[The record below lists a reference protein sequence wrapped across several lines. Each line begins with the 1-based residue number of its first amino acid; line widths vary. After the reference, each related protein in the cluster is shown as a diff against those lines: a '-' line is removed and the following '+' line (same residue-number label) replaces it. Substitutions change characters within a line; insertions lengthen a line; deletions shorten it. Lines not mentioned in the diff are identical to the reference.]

1 MDKKYALITG
11 VAGLIGSRLADW
23 IIENK
28 PDYCVVGVDN
38 LFGGYEENINKNV
51 IFYNKELSSDDLSGL
66 FEKYNFEYVFED
78 INNIMKKSNVNFY
91 TQQGILGGKDLGLTS
106 YTNFNTP
113 YDTATE
119 LAKVGFNTISL
130 ASYHANDRGVQGITN
145 AINFLNENKISYSG
159 ISLNEE
165 DRLKNS
171 IIEKNGIKVALLGY
185 TMGSTI
191 ATNNTYSVSI
201 YSEEQV
207 KKDYDAIKDQADIIM
222 VAIDYSNNRSL
233 EVTEQEK
240 TIANYLANLG
250 VDIVIGNTGYSV
262 QPIEKINNTLVF
274 YSLGNMLS
282 GHSLTDNKI
291 SAIVDFKYTIKEK
304 GGNIEKLKQSD
315 KYLLN
320 ILNRIIDGKKNV
332 SLTKL
337 YNFCDN
343 KKDAIDFLIN
353 YNVYIKMLRNES
365 TNEPYFETKLVY
377 NTVSSYKTISYILW
391 LVSLVF
397 TFYEHYS
404 ILGYLLILISYFV
417 NELFL
422 NCYKR
427 TKKANDL
434 YFDYIAYK
442 NYLEEIDTLGYDKND
457 INTYITNGLILK
469 TTNTNLK
476 LDQGE
481 FPYKLN
487 KAIVRCVKK
496 ANDRR

>member
-1 MDKKYALITG
+1 MRRQKRSKRPFILLLSLIIMIFGSLYLFKGFFKKDNGTNDNNDNDNNIVENVKERSITFTL
-11 VAGLIGSRLADW
+11 AG
-23 IIENK
+23 
-28 PDYCVVGVDN
+28 
-38 LFGGYEENINKNV
+38 NV
-51 IFYNKELSSDDLSGL
+51 LLNAEMWYDTASDGQ
-66 FEKYNFEYVFED
+66 YNFEYVFED

-91 TQQGILGGKDLGLTS
+91 TQQSILGGKDLGLTS

-119 LAKVGFNTISL
+119 LTKVGFNTISL

-304 GGNIEKLKQSD
+304 GGNIEKNYDDINVLLTYAYSLNGVNYKVVPFTKIQTELND
-315 KYLLN
+315 YKIYYEKYNKLLTEN
-320 ILNRIIDGKKNV
+320 NKNV
-332 SLTKL
+332 KL
-337 YNFCDN
+337 YP
-343 KKDAIDFLIN
+343 I
-353 YNVYIKMLRNES
+353 
-365 TNEPYFETKLVY
+365 
-377 NTVSSYKTISYILW
+377 
-391 LVSLVF
+391 
-397 TFYEHYS
+397 
-404 ILGYLLILISYFV
+404 
-417 NELFL
+417 
-422 NCYKR
+422 
-427 TKKANDL
+427 
-434 YFDYIAYK
+434 
-442 NYLEEIDTLGYDKND
+442 
-457 INTYITNGLILK
+457 
-469 TTNTNLK
+469 
-476 LDQGE
+476 GE
-481 FPYKLN
+481 
-487 KAIVRCVKK
+487 
-496 ANDRR
+496 

>member
-1 MDKKYALITG
+1 MRRQKRSKRPFILLLSLIIMIFGSLYLFKGFFKKDNGTNDNNDNDNNNNIVENVKERSITFTL
-11 VAGLIGSRLADW
+11 AG
-23 IIENK
+23 
-28 PDYCVVGVDN
+28 
-38 LFGGYEENINKNV
+38 NV
-51 IFYNKELSSDDLSGL
+51 LLNAEMWYDTASDGQ
-66 FEKYNFEYVFED
+66 YNFEYVFED

-91 TQQGILGGKDLGLTS
+91 TQQSILGGKDLGLTS

-119 LAKVGFNTISL
+119 LTKVGFNTISL

-304 GGNIEKLKQSD
+304 GGNIEKNYDDINVLLTYAYSLNGVNYKVVPFTKIQTELND
-315 KYLLN
+315 YKIYYEKYNKLLTEN
-320 ILNRIIDGKKNV
+320 NKNV
-332 SLTKL
+332 KL
-337 YNFCDN
+337 YP
-343 KKDAIDFLIN
+343 I
-353 YNVYIKMLRNES
+353 
-365 TNEPYFETKLVY
+365 
-377 NTVSSYKTISYILW
+377 
-391 LVSLVF
+391 
-397 TFYEHYS
+397 
-404 ILGYLLILISYFV
+404 
-417 NELFL
+417 
-422 NCYKR
+422 
-427 TKKANDL
+427 
-434 YFDYIAYK
+434 
-442 NYLEEIDTLGYDKND
+442 
-457 INTYITNGLILK
+457 
-469 TTNTNLK
+469 
-476 LDQGE
+476 GE
-481 FPYKLN
+481 
-487 KAIVRCVKK
+487 
-496 ANDRR
+496 

>member
-1 MDKKYALITG
+1 MRRQKRSKRPFILLLSLIIMILGSLYLFKGFIKKDNGTNDNNDNDNNNNIVENVKERSITFTL
-11 VAGLIGSRLADW
+11 AG
-23 IIENK
+23 
-28 PDYCVVGVDN
+28 
-38 LFGGYEENINKNV
+38 NV
-51 IFYNKELSSDDLSGL
+51 LLNAEMWYDTASDGQ
-66 FEKYNFEYVFED
+66 YNFEYVCED

-119 LAKVGFNTISL
+119 LTKVGFNTISL

-207 KKDYDAIKDQADIIM
+207 KKDYDVIKDQADIIM

-304 GGNIEKLKQSD
+304 GGNIEKNYDDINVLLTYAYSLNGVNYKVVPFTKIQTELND
-315 KYLLN
+315 YKIYYEKYNKLLTEN
-320 ILNRIIDGKKNV
+320 NKNV
-332 SLTKL
+332 KL
-337 YNFCDN
+337 YP
-343 KKDAIDFLIN
+343 I
-353 YNVYIKMLRNES
+353 
-365 TNEPYFETKLVY
+365 
-377 NTVSSYKTISYILW
+377 
-391 LVSLVF
+391 
-397 TFYEHYS
+397 
-404 ILGYLLILISYFV
+404 
-417 NELFL
+417 
-422 NCYKR
+422 
-427 TKKANDL
+427 
-434 YFDYIAYK
+434 
-442 NYLEEIDTLGYDKND
+442 
-457 INTYITNGLILK
+457 
-469 TTNTNLK
+469 
-476 LDQGE
+476 GE
-481 FPYKLN
+481 
-487 KAIVRCVKK
+487 
-496 ANDRR
+496 

>member
-1 MDKKYALITG
+1 MEKVFNIYNIAVVFWYIVSFFIIVYIYEKCIKRYTSKNERKKY
-11 VAGLIGSRLADW
+11 
-23 IIENK
+23 E
-28 PDYCVVGVDN
+28 
-38 LFGGYEENINKNV
+38 KNPPK
-51 IFYNKELSSDDLSGL
+51 ISNSELSYLM
-66 FEKYNFEYVFED
+66 Y
-78 INNIMKKSNVNFY
+78 KKIVPEV
-91 TQQGILGGKDLGLTS
+91 LTS
-106 YTNFNTP
+106 SIL
-113 YDTATE
+113 D
-119 LAKVGFNTISL
+119 LI
-130 ASYHANDRGVQGITN
+130 D
-145 AINFLNENKISYSG
+145 NEY
-159 ISLNEE
+159 
-165 DRLKNS
+165 
-171 IIEKNGIKVALLGY
+171 
-185 TMGSTI
+185 
-191 ATNNTYSVSI
+191 
-201 YSEEQV
+201 
-207 KKDYDAIKDQADIIM
+207 
-222 VAIDYSNNRSL
+222 
-233 EVTEQEK
+233 
-240 TIANYLANLG
+240 LG
-250 VDIVIGNTGYSV
+250 VESR
-262 QPIEKINNTLVF
+262 
-274 YSLGNMLS
+274 
-282 GHSLTDNKI
+282 DNE
-291 SAIVDFKYTIKEK
+291 YYLYEK

-391 LVSLVF
+391 LASLVF

-404 ILGYLLILISYFV
+404 ILGYLLILISYFI

>member
-1 MDKKYALITG
+1 MRRQKRSKRPFILLLSLIIMIFGSLYLFKGFFKKDNGTNDNNDNDNNNNIVENVKERSITFTL
-11 VAGLIGSRLADW
+11 AG
-23 IIENK
+23 
-28 PDYCVVGVDN
+28 
-38 LFGGYEENINKNV
+38 NV
-51 IFYNKELSSDDLSGL
+51 LLNAEMWYDTASDGQ
-66 FEKYNFEYVFED
+66 YNFEYVFED

-119 LAKVGFNTISL
+119 LTKVGFNTISL

-207 KKDYDAIKDQADIIM
+207 KKDYDSIKDQADIIM

-304 GGNIEKLKQSD
+304 GGNIEKNYDDINVLLTYAYSLNGVNYKVVPFTKIQTELND
-315 KYLLN
+315 YKIYYEKYNKLLTEN
-320 ILNRIIDGKKNV
+320 NKNV
-332 SLTKL
+332 KL
-337 YNFCDN
+337 YQ
-343 KKDAIDFLIN
+343 I
-353 YNVYIKMLRNES
+353 
-365 TNEPYFETKLVY
+365 
-377 NTVSSYKTISYILW
+377 
-391 LVSLVF
+391 
-397 TFYEHYS
+397 
-404 ILGYLLILISYFV
+404 
-417 NELFL
+417 
-422 NCYKR
+422 
-427 TKKANDL
+427 
-434 YFDYIAYK
+434 
-442 NYLEEIDTLGYDKND
+442 
-457 INTYITNGLILK
+457 
-469 TTNTNLK
+469 
-476 LDQGE
+476 GE
-481 FPYKLN
+481 
-487 KAIVRCVKK
+487 
-496 ANDRR
+496 

>member
-1 MDKKYALITG
+1 MRRQKRSKRPFILLLSLIIMIFGSLYLFKGFFKKDNGTNDNNDNDNNNNIVENVKERSITFTL
-11 VAGLIGSRLADW
+11 AG
-23 IIENK
+23 
-28 PDYCVVGVDN
+28 
-38 LFGGYEENINKNV
+38 NV
-51 IFYNKELSSDDLSGL
+51 LLNAEMWYDTASDGQ
-66 FEKYNFEYVFED
+66 YNFEYVFED

-207 KKDYDAIKDQADIIM
+207 KKDYDSIKDQADIIM

-304 GGNIEKLKQSD
+304 GGNIEKNYDDINVLLTYAYSLNGVNYKVVPFTKIQTELND
-315 KYLLN
+315 YKIYYEKYNKLLTEN
-320 ILNRIIDGKKNV
+320 NKNV
-332 SLTKL
+332 KL
-337 YNFCDN
+337 YP
-343 KKDAIDFLIN
+343 I
-353 YNVYIKMLRNES
+353 
-365 TNEPYFETKLVY
+365 
-377 NTVSSYKTISYILW
+377 
-391 LVSLVF
+391 
-397 TFYEHYS
+397 
-404 ILGYLLILISYFV
+404 
-417 NELFL
+417 
-422 NCYKR
+422 
-427 TKKANDL
+427 
-434 YFDYIAYK
+434 
-442 NYLEEIDTLGYDKND
+442 
-457 INTYITNGLILK
+457 
-469 TTNTNLK
+469 
-476 LDQGE
+476 GE
-481 FPYKLN
+481 
-487 KAIVRCVKK
+487 
-496 ANDRR
+496 

>member
-1 MDKKYALITG
+1 MRRQKRSKRPFILLLSLIIMIFGSLYLFKGFFKKDNGTNDNNDNDNNIVENVKERSITFTL
-11 VAGLIGSRLADW
+11 AG
-23 IIENK
+23 
-28 PDYCVVGVDN
+28 
-38 LFGGYEENINKNV
+38 NV
-51 IFYNKELSSDDLSGL
+51 LLNAEMWYDTASDGQ
-66 FEKYNFEYVFED
+66 YNFEYVFED

-159 ISLNEE
+159 ISINEE

-282 GHSLTDNKI
+282 GHSLIDNKI

-304 GGNIEKLKQSD
+304 DGNIEKYYDDINVLLTYAYSLNGVNYKVVPFTKIQTELND
-315 KYLLN
+315 YKIYYEKYNKLLTEN
-320 ILNRIIDGKKNV
+320 NKNV
-332 SLTKL
+332 KL
-337 YNFCDN
+337 YP
-343 KKDAIDFLIN
+343 I
-353 YNVYIKMLRNES
+353 
-365 TNEPYFETKLVY
+365 
-377 NTVSSYKTISYILW
+377 
-391 LVSLVF
+391 
-397 TFYEHYS
+397 
-404 ILGYLLILISYFV
+404 
-417 NELFL
+417 
-422 NCYKR
+422 
-427 TKKANDL
+427 
-434 YFDYIAYK
+434 
-442 NYLEEIDTLGYDKND
+442 
-457 INTYITNGLILK
+457 
-469 TTNTNLK
+469 
-476 LDQGE
+476 GE
-481 FPYKLN
+481 
-487 KAIVRCVKK
+487 
-496 ANDRR
+496 

>member
-1 MDKKYALITG
+1 MRRQKRSKRPFILLLSLIIMIFGSLYLFKGFFKKDNGTNDNNDNDNNNNIVENVKERSITFTL
-11 VAGLIGSRLADW
+11 AG
-23 IIENK
+23 
-28 PDYCVVGVDN
+28 
-38 LFGGYEENINKNV
+38 NV
-51 IFYNKELSSDDLSGL
+51 LLNAEMWYDTASDGQ
-66 FEKYNFEYVFED
+66 YNFEYVFED

-91 TQQGILGGKDLGLTS
+91 TQQGILGGKGLGLTS

-119 LAKVGFNTISL
+119 LTKVGFNTISL

-207 KKDYDAIKDQADIIM
+207 KKDYDSIKDQADIIM

-304 GGNIEKLKQSD
+304 GGNIEKNYDDINVLLTYAYSLNGVNYKVVPFTKIQTELND
-315 KYLLN
+315 YKIYYEKYNKLLTEN
-320 ILNRIIDGKKNV
+320 NKNV
-332 SLTKL
+332 KL
-337 YNFCDN
+337 YP
-343 KKDAIDFLIN
+343 I
-353 YNVYIKMLRNES
+353 
-365 TNEPYFETKLVY
+365 
-377 NTVSSYKTISYILW
+377 
-391 LVSLVF
+391 
-397 TFYEHYS
+397 
-404 ILGYLLILISYFV
+404 
-417 NELFL
+417 
-422 NCYKR
+422 
-427 TKKANDL
+427 
-434 YFDYIAYK
+434 
-442 NYLEEIDTLGYDKND
+442 
-457 INTYITNGLILK
+457 
-469 TTNTNLK
+469 
-476 LDQGE
+476 GE
-481 FPYKLN
+481 
-487 KAIVRCVKK
+487 
-496 ANDRR
+496 

>member
-1 MDKKYALITG
+1 MRRQKRSKRPFILLLSLIIMIFGSLYLFKGFFKKDNGTNDNNDNDNNNNIVENVKERSITFTL
-11 VAGLIGSRLADW
+11 AG
-23 IIENK
+23 
-28 PDYCVVGVDN
+28 
-38 LFGGYEENINKNV
+38 NV
-51 IFYNKELSSDDLSGL
+51 LLNAEMWYDTASDGQ
-66 FEKYNFEYVFED
+66 YNFEYVFED

-119 LAKVGFNTISL
+119 LTKVGFNTISL

-185 TMGSTI
+185 TTGLTI

-207 KKDYDAIKDQADIIM
+207 KKDYDSIKDQADIIM

-304 GGNIEKLKQSD
+304 GGNIEK
-315 KYLLN
+315 KYDDINVLLTYAYS
-320 ILNRIIDGKKNV
+320 LNGVNYKVVPFTKIQTELNDYKIYYEKYNKLLTENNKNV
-332 SLTKL
+332 KL
-337 YNFCDN
+337 YP
-343 KKDAIDFLIN
+343 I
-353 YNVYIKMLRNES
+353 
-365 TNEPYFETKLVY
+365 
-377 NTVSSYKTISYILW
+377 
-391 LVSLVF
+391 
-397 TFYEHYS
+397 
-404 ILGYLLILISYFV
+404 
-417 NELFL
+417 
-422 NCYKR
+422 
-427 TKKANDL
+427 
-434 YFDYIAYK
+434 
-442 NYLEEIDTLGYDKND
+442 
-457 INTYITNGLILK
+457 
-469 TTNTNLK
+469 
-476 LDQGE
+476 GE
-481 FPYKLN
+481 
-487 KAIVRCVKK
+487 
-496 ANDRR
+496 

>member
-1 MDKKYALITG
+1 MRRQKRSKRPFILLLSLIIMIFGSLYLFKGFFKKDNGTNDNNDNDNNNNNIVENVKERSITFTL
-11 VAGLIGSRLADW
+11 AG
-23 IIENK
+23 
-28 PDYCVVGVDN
+28 
-38 LFGGYEENINKNV
+38 NV
-51 IFYNKELSSDDLSGL
+51 LLNAEMWYDTASDGQ
-66 FEKYNFEYVFED
+66 YNFEYVFED

-207 KKDYDAIKDQADIIM
+207 KKDYDSIKDQADIIM

-262 QPIEKINNTLVF
+262 QPIEKINDTLVF

-304 GGNIEKLKQSD
+304 GGNIEKNYDDINVLLTYAYSLNGVNYKVVPFTKIQTELND
-315 KYLLN
+315 YKIYYEKYKKLLTEN
-320 ILNRIIDGKKNV
+320 NKNV
-332 SLTKL
+332 KL
-337 YNFCDN
+337 YP
-343 KKDAIDFLIN
+343 I
-353 YNVYIKMLRNES
+353 
-365 TNEPYFETKLVY
+365 
-377 NTVSSYKTISYILW
+377 
-391 LVSLVF
+391 
-397 TFYEHYS
+397 
-404 ILGYLLILISYFV
+404 
-417 NELFL
+417 
-422 NCYKR
+422 
-427 TKKANDL
+427 
-434 YFDYIAYK
+434 
-442 NYLEEIDTLGYDKND
+442 
-457 INTYITNGLILK
+457 
-469 TTNTNLK
+469 
-476 LDQGE
+476 GE
-481 FPYKLN
+481 
-487 KAIVRCVKK
+487 
-496 ANDRR
+496 

>member
-1 MDKKYALITG
+1 MRRQKRSKRPFILLLSLIIMIFGSLYLFKGFFKKDNGTNDNNDNDNNNNIVENVKERSITFTL
-11 VAGLIGSRLADW
+11 AG
-23 IIENK
+23 
-28 PDYCVVGVDN
+28 
-38 LFGGYEENINKNV
+38 NV
-51 IFYNKELSSDDLSGL
+51 LLNAEMWYDTASDGQ
-66 FEKYNFEYVFED
+66 YNFEYVFED

-207 KKDYDAIKDQADIIM
+207 KKDYDSIKDQADIIM

-304 GGNIEKLKQSD
+304 GGNIEKNCDDINVLLTYAYSLNGVNYKVVPFTKIQTELND
-315 KYLLN
+315 YKIYYEKYNKLLTEN
-320 ILNRIIDGKKNV
+320 NKNV
-332 SLTKL
+332 KL
-337 YNFCDN
+337 YP
-343 KKDAIDFLIN
+343 I
-353 YNVYIKMLRNES
+353 
-365 TNEPYFETKLVY
+365 
-377 NTVSSYKTISYILW
+377 
-391 LVSLVF
+391 
-397 TFYEHYS
+397 
-404 ILGYLLILISYFV
+404 
-417 NELFL
+417 
-422 NCYKR
+422 
-427 TKKANDL
+427 
-434 YFDYIAYK
+434 
-442 NYLEEIDTLGYDKND
+442 
-457 INTYITNGLILK
+457 
-469 TTNTNLK
+469 
-476 LDQGE
+476 GE
-481 FPYKLN
+481 
-487 KAIVRCVKK
+487 
-496 ANDRR
+496 

>member
-1 MDKKYALITG
+1 MRRQKRSKRPFILLLSLIIMIFGSLYLFKGFFKKDNGTNDNNDNDNNNNIVENVKERSITFTL
-11 VAGLIGSRLADW
+11 AG
-23 IIENK
+23 
-28 PDYCVVGVDN
+28 
-38 LFGGYEENINKNV
+38 NV
-51 IFYNKELSSDDLSGL
+51 LLNAEMWYDTASDGQ
-66 FEKYNFEYVFED
+66 YNFEYVFED

-207 KKDYDAIKDQADIIM
+207 KKDYDSIKDQVDIIM

-304 GGNIEKLKQSD
+304 GGNIEKNYDDINVLLTYAYSLNGVNYKVVPFTKIQTELND
-315 KYLLN
+315 YKIYYEKYNKLLTEN
-320 ILNRIIDGKKNV
+320 NKNV
-332 SLTKL
+332 KL
-337 YNFCDN
+337 YP
-343 KKDAIDFLIN
+343 I
-353 YNVYIKMLRNES
+353 
-365 TNEPYFETKLVY
+365 
-377 NTVSSYKTISYILW
+377 
-391 LVSLVF
+391 
-397 TFYEHYS
+397 
-404 ILGYLLILISYFV
+404 
-417 NELFL
+417 
-422 NCYKR
+422 
-427 TKKANDL
+427 
-434 YFDYIAYK
+434 
-442 NYLEEIDTLGYDKND
+442 
-457 INTYITNGLILK
+457 
-469 TTNTNLK
+469 
-476 LDQGE
+476 GE
-481 FPYKLN
+481 
-487 KAIVRCVKK
+487 
-496 ANDRR
+496 

>member
-1 MDKKYALITG
+1 MRRQKRIKRPFILLLSLIIMIFGSLYLFKGFFKKDNGTNDNNDNDNNNNIVENVKERSITFTL
-11 VAGLIGSRLADW
+11 AG
-23 IIENK
+23 
-28 PDYCVVGVDN
+28 
-38 LFGGYEENINKNV
+38 NV
-51 IFYNKELSSDDLSGL
+51 LLNAEMWYDTASDGQ
-66 FEKYNFEYVFED
+66 YNFEYVFED

-119 LAKVGFNTISL
+119 LTKVGFNTISL

-207 KKDYDAIKDQADIIM
+207 KKDYDSIKDQADIIM

-304 GGNIEKLKQSD
+304 GGNIEKNYDDINVLLTYAYSLNGVNYKVVPFTKIQTELND
-315 KYLLN
+315 YKIYYEKYNKLLTEN
-320 ILNRIIDGKKNV
+320 NKNV
-332 SLTKL
+332 KL
-337 YNFCDN
+337 YP
-343 KKDAIDFLIN
+343 I
-353 YNVYIKMLRNES
+353 
-365 TNEPYFETKLVY
+365 
-377 NTVSSYKTISYILW
+377 
-391 LVSLVF
+391 
-397 TFYEHYS
+397 
-404 ILGYLLILISYFV
+404 
-417 NELFL
+417 
-422 NCYKR
+422 
-427 TKKANDL
+427 
-434 YFDYIAYK
+434 
-442 NYLEEIDTLGYDKND
+442 
-457 INTYITNGLILK
+457 
-469 TTNTNLK
+469 
-476 LDQGE
+476 GE
-481 FPYKLN
+481 
-487 KAIVRCVKK
+487 
-496 ANDRR
+496 

>member
-1 MDKKYALITG
+1 MRRQKRSKRPFILLLSLIIMIFGSLYLFKGFFKKDNGTNDNNDNDNNIVENVKERSITFTL
-11 VAGLIGSRLADW
+11 AG
-23 IIENK
+23 
-28 PDYCVVGVDN
+28 
-38 LFGGYEENINKNV
+38 NV
-51 IFYNKELSSDDLSGL
+51 LLNAEMWYDTASDGQ
-66 FEKYNFEYVFED
+66 YNFEYVFED

-262 QPIEKINNTLVF
+262 QPIEKINNTLIF

-282 GHSLTDNKI
+282 GHSLIDNKI

-304 GGNIEKLKQSD
+304 DGNIEKNYDDINVLLTYAYSLNGVNYKVVPFTKIQTELND
-315 KYLLN
+315 YKIYYEKYNKLLTEN
-320 ILNRIIDGKKNV
+320 NKNV
-332 SLTKL
+332 KL
-337 YNFCDN
+337 YP
-343 KKDAIDFLIN
+343 I
-353 YNVYIKMLRNES
+353 
-365 TNEPYFETKLVY
+365 
-377 NTVSSYKTISYILW
+377 
-391 LVSLVF
+391 
-397 TFYEHYS
+397 
-404 ILGYLLILISYFV
+404 
-417 NELFL
+417 
-422 NCYKR
+422 
-427 TKKANDL
+427 
-434 YFDYIAYK
+434 
-442 NYLEEIDTLGYDKND
+442 
-457 INTYITNGLILK
+457 
-469 TTNTNLK
+469 
-476 LDQGE
+476 GE
-481 FPYKLN
+481 
-487 KAIVRCVKK
+487 
-496 ANDRR
+496 

>member
-1 MDKKYALITG
+1 MRRQKRSKRPFILLLSLIIMIFGSLYLFKGFFKKDNGTNDNNDNDNNNNNIVENVKERSITFTL
-11 VAGLIGSRLADW
+11 AG
-23 IIENK
+23 
-28 PDYCVVGVDN
+28 
-38 LFGGYEENINKNV
+38 NV
-51 IFYNKELSSDDLSGL
+51 LLNAEMWYDTASDGQ
-66 FEKYNFEYVFED
+66 YNFEYVFED

-304 GGNIEKLKQSD
+304 GGNIEKNYDDINVLLTYAYSLNGVNYKVVPFTKIQTELND
-315 KYLLN
+315 YKIYYEKYNKLLTEN
-320 ILNRIIDGKKNV
+320 NKNV
-332 SLTKL
+332 KL
-337 YNFCDN
+337 YP
-343 KKDAIDFLIN
+343 I
-353 YNVYIKMLRNES
+353 
-365 TNEPYFETKLVY
+365 
-377 NTVSSYKTISYILW
+377 
-391 LVSLVF
+391 
-397 TFYEHYS
+397 
-404 ILGYLLILISYFV
+404 
-417 NELFL
+417 
-422 NCYKR
+422 
-427 TKKANDL
+427 
-434 YFDYIAYK
+434 
-442 NYLEEIDTLGYDKND
+442 
-457 INTYITNGLILK
+457 
-469 TTNTNLK
+469 
-476 LDQGE
+476 GE
-481 FPYKLN
+481 
-487 KAIVRCVKK
+487 
-496 ANDRR
+496 

>member
-1 MDKKYALITG
+1 MRRQKRSKRPFILLLSLIIMIFGSLYLFKGFFKKDNGTNDNNDNDNNNNNIVENVKERSITFTL
-11 VAGLIGSRLADW
+11 AG
-23 IIENK
+23 
-28 PDYCVVGVDN
+28 
-38 LFGGYEENINKNV
+38 NV
-51 IFYNKELSSDDLSGL
+51 LLNAEMWYDTASDGQ
-66 FEKYNFEYVFED
+66 YNFEYVFED

-207 KKDYDAIKDQADIIM
+207 KKDYDSIKDQADIIM

-304 GGNIEKLKQSD
+304 GGNIEKNYD
-315 KYLLN
+315 DINVLLTYAYS
-320 ILNRIIDGKKNV
+320 LNGVNYKVVPFTKIQTELNDYKIYYEIYKKLLTENNKNV
-332 SLTKL
+332 KL
-337 YNFCDN
+337 YP
-343 KKDAIDFLIN
+343 I
-353 YNVYIKMLRNES
+353 
-365 TNEPYFETKLVY
+365 
-377 NTVSSYKTISYILW
+377 
-391 LVSLVF
+391 
-397 TFYEHYS
+397 
-404 ILGYLLILISYFV
+404 
-417 NELFL
+417 
-422 NCYKR
+422 
-427 TKKANDL
+427 
-434 YFDYIAYK
+434 
-442 NYLEEIDTLGYDKND
+442 
-457 INTYITNGLILK
+457 
-469 TTNTNLK
+469 
-476 LDQGE
+476 GE
-481 FPYKLN
+481 
-487 KAIVRCVKK
+487 
-496 ANDRR
+496 

>member
-1 MDKKYALITG
+1 MRRQKRSKRPFILLLSLIIMIFGSLYLFKGFFKKDNGTNDNIDNDNNNNIVENVKERSITFTL
-11 VAGLIGSRLADW
+11 AG
-23 IIENK
+23 
-28 PDYCVVGVDN
+28 
-38 LFGGYEENINKNV
+38 NV
-51 IFYNKELSSDDLSGL
+51 LLNAEMWYDTASDGQ
-66 FEKYNFEYVFED
+66 YNFEYVFED

-207 KKDYDAIKDQADIIM
+207 KKDYDSIKDQADIIM

-304 GGNIEKLKQSD
+304 GGNIEKNYDDINVLLTYAYSLNGVNYKVVPFTKIQTELND
-315 KYLLN
+315 YKIYYEKYNKLLTEN
-320 ILNRIIDGKKNV
+320 NKNV
-332 SLTKL
+332 KL
-337 YNFCDN
+337 YP
-343 KKDAIDFLIN
+343 I
-353 YNVYIKMLRNES
+353 
-365 TNEPYFETKLVY
+365 
-377 NTVSSYKTISYILW
+377 
-391 LVSLVF
+391 
-397 TFYEHYS
+397 
-404 ILGYLLILISYFV
+404 
-417 NELFL
+417 
-422 NCYKR
+422 
-427 TKKANDL
+427 
-434 YFDYIAYK
+434 
-442 NYLEEIDTLGYDKND
+442 
-457 INTYITNGLILK
+457 
-469 TTNTNLK
+469 
-476 LDQGE
+476 GE
-481 FPYKLN
+481 
-487 KAIVRCVKK
+487 
-496 ANDRR
+496 

>member
-1 MDKKYALITG
+1 MRRQKRSKRPFILLLSLIIMIFGSLYLFKGFFKKDNGTNDNIDNDNNNNIVENVKERSITFTL
-11 VAGLIGSRLADW
+11 AG
-23 IIENK
+23 
-28 PDYCVVGVDN
+28 
-38 LFGGYEENINKNV
+38 NV
-51 IFYNKELSSDDLSGL
+51 LLNAEMWYDTASDGQ
-66 FEKYNFEYVFED
+66 YNFEYVFED

-119 LAKVGFNTISL
+119 LTKVGFNTISL

-185 TMGSTI
+185 TTGLTI

-207 KKDYDAIKDQADIIM
+207 KKDYDSIKDQADIIM

-304 GGNIEKLKQSD
+304 GGNIEKNYDDINVLLTYAYSLNGVNYKVVPFTKIQTELND
-315 KYLLN
+315 YKIYYEKYNKLLTEN
-320 ILNRIIDGKKNV
+320 NKNV
-332 SLTKL
+332 KL
-337 YNFCDN
+337 YP
-343 KKDAIDFLIN
+343 I
-353 YNVYIKMLRNES
+353 
-365 TNEPYFETKLVY
+365 
-377 NTVSSYKTISYILW
+377 
-391 LVSLVF
+391 
-397 TFYEHYS
+397 
-404 ILGYLLILISYFV
+404 
-417 NELFL
+417 
-422 NCYKR
+422 
-427 TKKANDL
+427 
-434 YFDYIAYK
+434 
-442 NYLEEIDTLGYDKND
+442 
-457 INTYITNGLILK
+457 
-469 TTNTNLK
+469 
-476 LDQGE
+476 GE
-481 FPYKLN
+481 
-487 KAIVRCVKK
+487 
-496 ANDRR
+496 

>member
-1 MDKKYALITG
+1 MRRQKRSKRPFILLLSLIIMIFGSLYLFKGFFKKDNGTNDNNDNDNNNNIVENVKERSITFTL
-11 VAGLIGSRLADW
+11 AG
-23 IIENK
+23 
-28 PDYCVVGVDN
+28 
-38 LFGGYEENINKNV
+38 NV
-51 IFYNKELSSDDLSGL
+51 LLNAEMWYDTASDGQ
-66 FEKYNFEYVFED
+66 YNFEYVFED

-119 LAKVGFNTISL
+119 LTKVGFNTISL

-207 KKDYDAIKDQADIIM
+207 KKDYDSIKDQVDIIM

-304 GGNIEKLKQSD
+304 GGNIEKNYDDINVLLTYAYSLNGVNYKVVPFTKIQTELND
-315 KYLLN
+315 YKIYYEKYNKLLTEN
-320 ILNRIIDGKKNV
+320 NKNV
-332 SLTKL
+332 KL
-337 YNFCDN
+337 YP
-343 KKDAIDFLIN
+343 I
-353 YNVYIKMLRNES
+353 
-365 TNEPYFETKLVY
+365 
-377 NTVSSYKTISYILW
+377 
-391 LVSLVF
+391 
-397 TFYEHYS
+397 
-404 ILGYLLILISYFV
+404 G
-417 NELFL
+417 
-422 NCYKR
+422 
-427 TKKANDL
+427 
-434 YFDYIAYK
+434 
-442 NYLEEIDTLGYDKND
+442 G
-457 INTYITNGLILK
+457 
-469 TTNTNLK
+469 
-476 LDQGE
+476 
-481 FPYKLN
+481 
-487 KAIVRCVKK
+487 
-496 ANDRR
+496 

>member
-1 MDKKYALITG
+1 MRRQKRSKRPFILLLSLIIMIFGSLYLFKGFFKKDNGTNDNNDNDNNNNNIVETVKERSITFTL
-11 VAGLIGSRLADW
+11 AG
-23 IIENK
+23 
-28 PDYCVVGVDN
+28 
-38 LFGGYEENINKNV
+38 NV
-51 IFYNKELSSDDLSGL
+51 LLNAEMWYDTASDGQ
-66 FEKYNFEYVFED
+66 YNFEYVFED

-207 KKDYDAIKDQADIIM
+207 KKDYDSIKDQADIIM

-304 GGNIEKLKQSD
+304 GGNIEK
-315 KYLLN
+315 KYDDINVLLTYAYS
-320 ILNRIIDGKKNV
+320 LNGVNYKVVPFTKIQTELNDYKIYYEKYNKLLTENNKNV
-332 SLTKL
+332 KL
-337 YNFCDN
+337 YP
-343 KKDAIDFLIN
+343 I
-353 YNVYIKMLRNES
+353 
-365 TNEPYFETKLVY
+365 
-377 NTVSSYKTISYILW
+377 
-391 LVSLVF
+391 
-397 TFYEHYS
+397 
-404 ILGYLLILISYFV
+404 
-417 NELFL
+417 
-422 NCYKR
+422 
-427 TKKANDL
+427 
-434 YFDYIAYK
+434 
-442 NYLEEIDTLGYDKND
+442 
-457 INTYITNGLILK
+457 
-469 TTNTNLK
+469 
-476 LDQGE
+476 GE
-481 FPYKLN
+481 
-487 KAIVRCVKK
+487 
-496 ANDRR
+496 

>member
-1 MDKKYALITG
+1 MRRQRRSKIPFIFLLSLIIMIFGSLYLFKGFFKKDNGTNDNNDNDNNNNNIVENVKERSITFTL
-11 VAGLIGSRLADW
+11 AG
-23 IIENK
+23 
-28 PDYCVVGVDN
+28 
-38 LFGGYEENINKNV
+38 NV
-51 IFYNKELSSDDLSGL
+51 LLNAEMWYDTASDGQ
-66 FEKYNFEYVFED
+66 YNFEYVFED

-91 TQQGILGGKDLGLTS
+91 TQQGILGGKGLGLTS

-119 LAKVGFNTISL
+119 LTKVGFNTISL

-185 TMGSTI
+185 TTGLTI

-207 KKDYDAIKDQADIIM
+207 KKDYDSIKDQVDIIM

-304 GGNIEKLKQSD
+304 GGNIEKNYDDINVLLTYAYSLNGVNYKVVPFTKIQTELND
-315 KYLLN
+315 YKIYYEKYNKLLTEN
-320 ILNRIIDGKKNV
+320 NKNV
-332 SLTKL
+332 KL
-337 YNFCDN
+337 YP
-343 KKDAIDFLIN
+343 I
-353 YNVYIKMLRNES
+353 
-365 TNEPYFETKLVY
+365 
-377 NTVSSYKTISYILW
+377 
-391 LVSLVF
+391 
-397 TFYEHYS
+397 
-404 ILGYLLILISYFV
+404 
-417 NELFL
+417 
-422 NCYKR
+422 
-427 TKKANDL
+427 
-434 YFDYIAYK
+434 
-442 NYLEEIDTLGYDKND
+442 
-457 INTYITNGLILK
+457 
-469 TTNTNLK
+469 
-476 LDQGE
+476 GE
-481 FPYKLN
+481 
-487 KAIVRCVKK
+487 
-496 ANDRR
+496 

>member
-1 MDKKYALITG
+1 MRRQKRSKRPFILLLSLIIMIFGSLYLFKGFFKKDNGTNDNNDNDNNNNNIVENVKERSITFTL
-11 VAGLIGSRLADW
+11 AG
-23 IIENK
+23 
-28 PDYCVVGVDN
+28 
-38 LFGGYEENINKNV
+38 NV
-51 IFYNKELSSDDLSGL
+51 LLNAEMWYDTASDGQ
-66 FEKYNFEYVFED
+66 YNFEYVFED

-119 LAKVGFNTISL
+119 LTKVGFNTISL

-207 KKDYDAIKDQADIIM
+207 KKDYDSIKDQADIIM

-282 GHSLTDNKI
+282 GHSLIDNKI

-304 GGNIEKLKQSD
+304 GGNIEKNYDDINVLLTYAYSLNGVNYKVVPFTKIQTELND
-315 KYLLN
+315 YKIYYEKYNKLLTEN
-320 ILNRIIDGKKNV
+320 NKNV
-332 SLTKL
+332 KL
-337 YNFCDN
+337 YP
-343 KKDAIDFLIN
+343 I
-353 YNVYIKMLRNES
+353 
-365 TNEPYFETKLVY
+365 
-377 NTVSSYKTISYILW
+377 
-391 LVSLVF
+391 
-397 TFYEHYS
+397 
-404 ILGYLLILISYFV
+404 
-417 NELFL
+417 
-422 NCYKR
+422 
-427 TKKANDL
+427 
-434 YFDYIAYK
+434 
-442 NYLEEIDTLGYDKND
+442 
-457 INTYITNGLILK
+457 
-469 TTNTNLK
+469 
-476 LDQGE
+476 GE
-481 FPYKLN
+481 
-487 KAIVRCVKK
+487 
-496 ANDRR
+496 

>member
-1 MDKKYALITG
+1 MRRQKRSKRPFILLLSLIIMIFGSLYLFKGFFKKDNGTNDNNDNDNNNIVENVKERSITFTL
-11 VAGLIGSRLADW
+11 AG
-23 IIENK
+23 
-28 PDYCVVGVDN
+28 
-38 LFGGYEENINKNV
+38 NV
-51 IFYNKELSSDDLSGL
+51 LLNAEMWYDTASDGQ
-66 FEKYNFEYVFED
+66 YNFEYVFED

-207 KKDYDAIKDQADIIM
+207 KKDYDSIKDQADIIM

-304 GGNIEKLKQSD
+304 GGNIEKNYDDINVLLTYAYSLNGVNYKVVPFTKIQTELND
-315 KYLLN
+315 YKIYYEKYNKLLTEN
-320 ILNRIIDGKKNV
+320 NKNV
-332 SLTKL
+332 KL
-337 YNFCDN
+337 YP
-343 KKDAIDFLIN
+343 I
-353 YNVYIKMLRNES
+353 
-365 TNEPYFETKLVY
+365 
-377 NTVSSYKTISYILW
+377 
-391 LVSLVF
+391 
-397 TFYEHYS
+397 
-404 ILGYLLILISYFV
+404 
-417 NELFL
+417 
-422 NCYKR
+422 
-427 TKKANDL
+427 
-434 YFDYIAYK
+434 
-442 NYLEEIDTLGYDKND
+442 
-457 INTYITNGLILK
+457 
-469 TTNTNLK
+469 
-476 LDQGE
+476 GE
-481 FPYKLN
+481 
-487 KAIVRCVKK
+487 
-496 ANDRR
+496 

>member
-1 MDKKYALITG
+1 MRRQKRSKRPFILLLSLIIMIFGSLYLFKGFFKKDNGTNDNNDNDNNNNIVENVKERSITFTL
-11 VAGLIGSRLADW
+11 AG
-23 IIENK
+23 
-28 PDYCVVGVDN
+28 
-38 LFGGYEENINKNV
+38 NV
-51 IFYNKELSSDDLSGL
+51 LLNAEMWYDTASDGQ
-66 FEKYNFEYVFED
+66 YNFEYVFED

-119 LAKVGFNTISL
+119 LTKVGFNTISL

-207 KKDYDAIKDQADIIM
+207 KKDYDSIKNQADIIM

-304 GGNIEKLKQSD
+304 GGNIEKNYDDINVLLTYAYSLNGVNYKVVPFTKIQTELND
-315 KYLLN
+315 YKIYYEKYNKLLTEN
-320 ILNRIIDGKKNV
+320 NKNV
-332 SLTKL
+332 KL
-337 YNFCDN
+337 YP
-343 KKDAIDFLIN
+343 I
-353 YNVYIKMLRNES
+353 
-365 TNEPYFETKLVY
+365 
-377 NTVSSYKTISYILW
+377 
-391 LVSLVF
+391 
-397 TFYEHYS
+397 
-404 ILGYLLILISYFV
+404 
-417 NELFL
+417 
-422 NCYKR
+422 
-427 TKKANDL
+427 
-434 YFDYIAYK
+434 
-442 NYLEEIDTLGYDKND
+442 
-457 INTYITNGLILK
+457 
-469 TTNTNLK
+469 
-476 LDQGE
+476 GE
-481 FPYKLN
+481 
-487 KAIVRCVKK
+487 
-496 ANDRR
+496 

>member
-1 MDKKYALITG
+1 MRRQKRSKRPFILLLSLIIMIFGSLYLFKGFFKKDNGTNDNNDNDNNNNIVENVKERSITFTL
-11 VAGLIGSRLADW
+11 AG
-23 IIENK
+23 
-28 PDYCVVGVDN
+28 
-38 LFGGYEENINKNV
+38 NV
-51 IFYNKELSSDDLSGL
+51 LLNAEMWYDTASDGQ
-66 FEKYNFEYVFED
+66 YNFEYVFED

-185 TMGSTI
+185 TMGLTI

-207 KKDYDAIKDQADIIM
+207 KKDYDSIKDQADIIM

-304 GGNIEKLKQSD
+304 GGNIEKNYDDINVLLTYAYSLNGVNYKVVPFTKIQTELND
-315 KYLLN
+315 YKIYYEKYNKLLTEN
-320 ILNRIIDGKKNV
+320 NKNV
-332 SLTKL
+332 KL
-337 YNFCDN
+337 YP
-343 KKDAIDFLIN
+343 I
-353 YNVYIKMLRNES
+353 
-365 TNEPYFETKLVY
+365 
-377 NTVSSYKTISYILW
+377 
-391 LVSLVF
+391 
-397 TFYEHYS
+397 
-404 ILGYLLILISYFV
+404 
-417 NELFL
+417 
-422 NCYKR
+422 
-427 TKKANDL
+427 
-434 YFDYIAYK
+434 
-442 NYLEEIDTLGYDKND
+442 
-457 INTYITNGLILK
+457 
-469 TTNTNLK
+469 
-476 LDQGE
+476 GE
-481 FPYKLN
+481 
-487 KAIVRCVKK
+487 
-496 ANDRR
+496 

>member
-1 MDKKYALITG
+1 MRRQKRSKRPFILLLSLIIMIFGSLYLFKGFFKKDNGTNDNIDNDNNNNNNIVENVKERSITFTL
-11 VAGLIGSRLADW
+11 AG
-23 IIENK
+23 
-28 PDYCVVGVDN
+28 
-38 LFGGYEENINKNV
+38 NV
-51 IFYNKELSSDDLSGL
+51 LLNAEMWYDTASDGQ
-66 FEKYNFEYVFED
+66 YNFEYVFED

-185 TMGSTI
+185 TTGLTI

-207 KKDYDAIKDQADIIM
+207 KKDYDSIKDQADIIM

-304 GGNIEKLKQSD
+304 GGNIEKNYDDINVLLTYAYSLNGVNYKVVPFTKIQTELND
-315 KYLLN
+315 YKIYYEKYNKLLTEN
-320 ILNRIIDGKKNV
+320 NKNV
-332 SLTKL
+332 KL
-337 YNFCDN
+337 YP
-343 KKDAIDFLIN
+343 I
-353 YNVYIKMLRNES
+353 
-365 TNEPYFETKLVY
+365 
-377 NTVSSYKTISYILW
+377 
-391 LVSLVF
+391 
-397 TFYEHYS
+397 
-404 ILGYLLILISYFV
+404 
-417 NELFL
+417 
-422 NCYKR
+422 
-427 TKKANDL
+427 
-434 YFDYIAYK
+434 
-442 NYLEEIDTLGYDKND
+442 
-457 INTYITNGLILK
+457 
-469 TTNTNLK
+469 
-476 LDQGE
+476 GE
-481 FPYKLN
+481 
-487 KAIVRCVKK
+487 
-496 ANDRR
+496 

>member
-1 MDKKYALITG
+1 MRRQKRSKRPFILLLSLIIMIFGSLYLFKGFFKKDNGTNDNNDNDNNIVENVKERSITFTL
-11 VAGLIGSRLADW
+11 AG
-23 IIENK
+23 
-28 PDYCVVGVDN
+28 
-38 LFGGYEENINKNV
+38 NV
-51 IFYNKELSSDDLSGL
+51 LLNAEMWYDTASDGQ
-66 FEKYNFEYVFED
+66 YNFEYVFED

-207 KKDYDAIKDQADIIM
+207 KKDYDSIKDQADIIM

-304 GGNIEKLKQSD
+304 GGNIEKNYDDINVLLTYAYSLNGVNYKVVPFTKIQTELND
-315 KYLLN
+315 YKIYYEKYKKLLTEN
-320 ILNRIIDGKKNV
+320 NKNV
-332 SLTKL
+332 KL
-337 YNFCDN
+337 YP
-343 KKDAIDFLIN
+343 I
-353 YNVYIKMLRNES
+353 
-365 TNEPYFETKLVY
+365 
-377 NTVSSYKTISYILW
+377 
-391 LVSLVF
+391 
-397 TFYEHYS
+397 
-404 ILGYLLILISYFV
+404 
-417 NELFL
+417 
-422 NCYKR
+422 
-427 TKKANDL
+427 
-434 YFDYIAYK
+434 
-442 NYLEEIDTLGYDKND
+442 
-457 INTYITNGLILK
+457 
-469 TTNTNLK
+469 
-476 LDQGE
+476 GE
-481 FPYKLN
+481 
-487 KAIVRCVKK
+487 
-496 ANDRR
+496 

>member
-1 MDKKYALITG
+1 MRRQKRSKRPFILLLSLIIMIFGSLYLFKGFFKKDNGTNDNNDNDNNIVENVKERSITFTL
-11 VAGLIGSRLADW
+11 AG
-23 IIENK
+23 
-28 PDYCVVGVDN
+28 
-38 LFGGYEENINKNV
+38 NV
-51 IFYNKELSSDDLSGL
+51 LLNAEMWYDTASDGQ
-66 FEKYNFEYVFED
+66 YNFEYVFED

-119 LAKVGFNTISL
+119 LTKVGFNTISL

-282 GHSLTDNKI
+282 GHSLIDNKI

-304 GGNIEKLKQSD
+304 DGNVEKSYDDINVLLTYAYSLNGVNYKVVPFTKIQTELND
-315 KYLLN
+315 YKIYYEKYNKLLTEN
-320 ILNRIIDGKKNV
+320 NKNV
-332 SLTKL
+332 KL
-337 YNFCDN
+337 YP
-343 KKDAIDFLIN
+343 I
-353 YNVYIKMLRNES
+353 
-365 TNEPYFETKLVY
+365 
-377 NTVSSYKTISYILW
+377 
-391 LVSLVF
+391 
-397 TFYEHYS
+397 
-404 ILGYLLILISYFV
+404 
-417 NELFL
+417 
-422 NCYKR
+422 
-427 TKKANDL
+427 
-434 YFDYIAYK
+434 
-442 NYLEEIDTLGYDKND
+442 
-457 INTYITNGLILK
+457 
-469 TTNTNLK
+469 
-476 LDQGE
+476 GE
-481 FPYKLN
+481 
-487 KAIVRCVKK
+487 
-496 ANDRR
+496 

>member
-1 MDKKYALITG
+1 MRRQKRSKRPFILLLSLIIMIFGSLYLFKGFFKKDNGTNDNNDNDNNNNIVENVKERSITFTL
-11 VAGLIGSRLADW
+11 AG
-23 IIENK
+23 
-28 PDYCVVGVDN
+28 
-38 LFGGYEENINKNV
+38 NV
-51 IFYNKELSSDDLSGL
+51 LLNAEMWYDTASDGQ
-66 FEKYNFEYVFED
+66 YNFEYVFED

-159 ISLNEE
+159 ISLNED

-207 KKDYDAIKDQADIIM
+207 KKDYDSIKDQADIIM

-304 GGNIEKLKQSD
+304 DGNIEK
-315 KYLLN
+315 KYDDINVLLTYAYS
-320 ILNRIIDGKKNV
+320 LNGVNYKVVPFTKIQTELNDYKIYYEKYNKLLTENNKNV
-332 SLTKL
+332 KL
-337 YNFCDN
+337 YP
-343 KKDAIDFLIN
+343 I
-353 YNVYIKMLRNES
+353 
-365 TNEPYFETKLVY
+365 
-377 NTVSSYKTISYILW
+377 
-391 LVSLVF
+391 
-397 TFYEHYS
+397 
-404 ILGYLLILISYFV
+404 
-417 NELFL
+417 
-422 NCYKR
+422 
-427 TKKANDL
+427 
-434 YFDYIAYK
+434 
-442 NYLEEIDTLGYDKND
+442 
-457 INTYITNGLILK
+457 
-469 TTNTNLK
+469 
-476 LDQGE
+476 GE
-481 FPYKLN
+481 
-487 KAIVRCVKK
+487 
-496 ANDRR
+496 

>member
-1 MDKKYALITG
+1 MRRQKRSKRPFILLLSLIIMIFGSLYLFKGFFKKDNGTNDNNDNDNNNNIVENVKERSITFTL
-11 VAGLIGSRLADW
+11 AG
-23 IIENK
+23 
-28 PDYCVVGVDN
+28 
-38 LFGGYEENINKNV
+38 NV
-51 IFYNKELSSDDLSGL
+51 LLNAEMWYDTASDGQ
-66 FEKYNFEYVFED
+66 YNFEYVFED

-119 LAKVGFNTISL
+119 LTKVGFNTVSL

-304 GGNIEKLKQSD
+304 DGNIEKNYDDINVLLTYAYSLNGVNYKVVPFTKIQTELND
-315 KYLLN
+315 YKIYYEKYNKLLTEN
-320 ILNRIIDGKKNV
+320 NKNV
-332 SLTKL
+332 KL
-337 YNFCDN
+337 YP
-343 KKDAIDFLIN
+343 I
-353 YNVYIKMLRNES
+353 
-365 TNEPYFETKLVY
+365 
-377 NTVSSYKTISYILW
+377 
-391 LVSLVF
+391 
-397 TFYEHYS
+397 
-404 ILGYLLILISYFV
+404 
-417 NELFL
+417 
-422 NCYKR
+422 
-427 TKKANDL
+427 
-434 YFDYIAYK
+434 
-442 NYLEEIDTLGYDKND
+442 
-457 INTYITNGLILK
+457 
-469 TTNTNLK
+469 
-476 LDQGE
+476 GE
-481 FPYKLN
+481 
-487 KAIVRCVKK
+487 
-496 ANDRR
+496 

>member
-1 MDKKYALITG
+1 MRRQKRSKRPFILLLSLIIMIFGSLYLFKGFFKKDNGTNDNNDNDNSIVENVKERSITFTL
-11 VAGLIGSRLADW
+11 AG
-23 IIENK
+23 
-28 PDYCVVGVDN
+28 
-38 LFGGYEENINKNV
+38 NV
-51 IFYNKELSSDDLSGL
+51 LLNAEMWYDTASDGQ
-66 FEKYNFEYVFED
+66 YNFEYVFED

-119 LAKVGFNTISL
+119 LAKVGFNIISL

-282 GHSLTDNKI
+282 GHSLIDNKI

-304 GGNIEKLKQSD
+304 DGNIEKNYDDINVLLTYAYSLNGVNYKVVPFTKIQTELND
-315 KYLLN
+315 YKIYYEKYNKLLTEN
-320 ILNRIIDGKKNV
+320 NKNV
-332 SLTKL
+332 KL
-337 YNFCDN
+337 YP
-343 KKDAIDFLIN
+343 I
-353 YNVYIKMLRNES
+353 
-365 TNEPYFETKLVY
+365 
-377 NTVSSYKTISYILW
+377 
-391 LVSLVF
+391 
-397 TFYEHYS
+397 
-404 ILGYLLILISYFV
+404 
-417 NELFL
+417 
-422 NCYKR
+422 
-427 TKKANDL
+427 
-434 YFDYIAYK
+434 
-442 NYLEEIDTLGYDKND
+442 
-457 INTYITNGLILK
+457 
-469 TTNTNLK
+469 
-476 LDQGE
+476 GE
-481 FPYKLN
+481 
-487 KAIVRCVKK
+487 
-496 ANDRR
+496 

>member
-1 MDKKYALITG
+1 MRRQKRSKRPFILLLSLIIMIFGSLYLFKGFFKKDNGTNDNNDNDNNNNIVENVKERSITFTL
-11 VAGLIGSRLADW
+11 AG
-23 IIENK
+23 
-28 PDYCVVGVDN
+28 
-38 LFGGYEENINKNV
+38 NV
-51 IFYNKELSSDDLSGL
+51 LLNAEMWYDTASDGQ
-66 FEKYNFEYVFED
+66 YNFEYVFED

-207 KKDYDAIKDQADIIM
+207 KKDYDSIKDQADIIM

-304 GGNIEKLKQSD
+304 GGNIEKNYDDINVLLTYAYSLNGVNYKVVPFTKIQTELND
-315 KYLLN
+315 YKIYYEKYNKLLTAN
-320 ILNRIIDGKKNV
+320 NKNV
-332 SLTKL
+332 KL
-337 YNFCDN
+337 YP
-343 KKDAIDFLIN
+343 I
-353 YNVYIKMLRNES
+353 
-365 TNEPYFETKLVY
+365 
-377 NTVSSYKTISYILW
+377 
-391 LVSLVF
+391 
-397 TFYEHYS
+397 
-404 ILGYLLILISYFV
+404 
-417 NELFL
+417 
-422 NCYKR
+422 
-427 TKKANDL
+427 
-434 YFDYIAYK
+434 
-442 NYLEEIDTLGYDKND
+442 
-457 INTYITNGLILK
+457 
-469 TTNTNLK
+469 
-476 LDQGE
+476 GE
-481 FPYKLN
+481 
-487 KAIVRCVKK
+487 
-496 ANDRR
+496 

>member
-1 MDKKYALITG
+1 MRRQKRSKRPFILLLSLIIMIFGSLYLFKGFFKKDNGTNDNNDNDNNNNIVENVKERSITFTL
-11 VAGLIGSRLADW
+11 AG
-23 IIENK
+23 
-28 PDYCVVGVDN
+28 
-38 LFGGYEENINKNV
+38 NV
-51 IFYNKELSSDDLSGL
+51 LLNAEMWYDTASDGQ
-66 FEKYNFEYVFED
+66 YNFEYVFED

-91 TQQGILGGKDLGLTS
+91 TQQGILGGKALGLTS

-207 KKDYDAIKDQADIIM
+207 KKDYDSIKDQADIIM

-304 GGNIEKLKQSD
+304 GGNIEKNYDDINVLLTYAYSLNGVNYKVVPFTKIQTELND
-315 KYLLN
+315 YKIYYEKYNKLLTEN
-320 ILNRIIDGKKNV
+320 NKNV
-332 SLTKL
+332 KL
-337 YNFCDN
+337 YP
-343 KKDAIDFLIN
+343 I
-353 YNVYIKMLRNES
+353 
-365 TNEPYFETKLVY
+365 
-377 NTVSSYKTISYILW
+377 
-391 LVSLVF
+391 
-397 TFYEHYS
+397 
-404 ILGYLLILISYFV
+404 
-417 NELFL
+417 
-422 NCYKR
+422 
-427 TKKANDL
+427 
-434 YFDYIAYK
+434 
-442 NYLEEIDTLGYDKND
+442 
-457 INTYITNGLILK
+457 
-469 TTNTNLK
+469 
-476 LDQGE
+476 GE
-481 FPYKLN
+481 
-487 KAIVRCVKK
+487 
-496 ANDRR
+496 

>member
-1 MDKKYALITG
+1 MRRQKRSKRPFILLLSLIIMIFGSLYLFKGFFKKDNGTNDNNDNDNNNNIVENVKERSITFTL
-11 VAGLIGSRLADW
+11 AG
-23 IIENK
+23 
-28 PDYCVVGVDN
+28 
-38 LFGGYEENINKNV
+38 NV
-51 IFYNKELSSDDLSGL
+51 LLNAEMWYDTASDGQ
-66 FEKYNFEYVFED
+66 YNFEYVFED

-185 TMGSTI
+185 TTGLTI

-207 KKDYDAIKDQADIIM
+207 KKDYDSIKDQVDIIM

-304 GGNIEKLKQSD
+304 GGNIEKNYDDINVLLTYAYSLNGVNYKVVPFTKIQTELND
-315 KYLLN
+315 YKIYYEKYNKLLTEN
-320 ILNRIIDGKKNV
+320 NKNV
-332 SLTKL
+332 KL
-337 YNFCDN
+337 YP
-343 KKDAIDFLIN
+343 I
-353 YNVYIKMLRNES
+353 
-365 TNEPYFETKLVY
+365 
-377 NTVSSYKTISYILW
+377 
-391 LVSLVF
+391 
-397 TFYEHYS
+397 
-404 ILGYLLILISYFV
+404 
-417 NELFL
+417 
-422 NCYKR
+422 
-427 TKKANDL
+427 
-434 YFDYIAYK
+434 
-442 NYLEEIDTLGYDKND
+442 
-457 INTYITNGLILK
+457 
-469 TTNTNLK
+469 
-476 LDQGE
+476 GE
-481 FPYKLN
+481 
-487 KAIVRCVKK
+487 
-496 ANDRR
+496 

>member
-1 MDKKYALITG
+1 MRRQKRSKRPFILLLSLIIMIFGSLYLFKGFFKKDNGTNDNNDNDNNNNIVENVKERSITFTL
-11 VAGLIGSRLADW
+11 AG
-23 IIENK
+23 
-28 PDYCVVGVDN
+28 
-38 LFGGYEENINKNV
+38 NV
-51 IFYNKELSSDDLSGL
+51 LLNAEMWYDTASDGQ
-66 FEKYNFEYVFED
+66 YNFEYVFED

-207 KKDYDAIKDQADIIM
+207 KKDYDSIKDQADIIM

-304 GGNIEKLKQSD
+304 GGNIEK
-315 KYLLN
+315 KYDDINVLLTDAYS
-320 ILNRIIDGKKNV
+320 LNGVNYKVVPFTKIQTELNDYKIYYEKYNKLLTENNKNV
-332 SLTKL
+332 KL
-337 YNFCDN
+337 YP
-343 KKDAIDFLIN
+343 I
-353 YNVYIKMLRNES
+353 
-365 TNEPYFETKLVY
+365 
-377 NTVSSYKTISYILW
+377 
-391 LVSLVF
+391 
-397 TFYEHYS
+397 
-404 ILGYLLILISYFV
+404 G
-417 NELFL
+417 
-422 NCYKR
+422 
-427 TKKANDL
+427 
-434 YFDYIAYK
+434 
-442 NYLEEIDTLGYDKND
+442 G
-457 INTYITNGLILK
+457 
-469 TTNTNLK
+469 
-476 LDQGE
+476 
-481 FPYKLN
+481 
-487 KAIVRCVKK
+487 
-496 ANDRR
+496 

>member
-1 MDKKYALITG
+1 MRRQKRSKRPFILLLSLIIMIFGSLYLFKGFFKKDNGTNDNNDNDNNNNIVENVKERSITFTL
-11 VAGLIGSRLADW
+11 AG
-23 IIENK
+23 
-28 PDYCVVGVDN
+28 
-38 LFGGYEENINKNV
+38 NV
-51 IFYNKELSSDDLSGL
+51 LLNAEMWYDTASDGQ
-66 FEKYNFEYVFED
+66 YNFEYVFED

-159 ISLNEE
+159 ISLNED

-207 KKDYDAIKDQADIIM
+207 KKDYDSIKDQADIIM

-304 GGNIEKLKQSD
+304 GGNIEKNYDDINVLLTYAYSLNGVNYKVVPFTKIQTELND
-315 KYLLN
+315 YKIYYEKYNKLLTEN
-320 ILNRIIDGKKNV
+320 NKNV
-332 SLTKL
+332 KL
-337 YNFCDN
+337 YP
-343 KKDAIDFLIN
+343 I
-353 YNVYIKMLRNES
+353 
-365 TNEPYFETKLVY
+365 
-377 NTVSSYKTISYILW
+377 
-391 LVSLVF
+391 
-397 TFYEHYS
+397 
-404 ILGYLLILISYFV
+404 
-417 NELFL
+417 
-422 NCYKR
+422 
-427 TKKANDL
+427 
-434 YFDYIAYK
+434 
-442 NYLEEIDTLGYDKND
+442 
-457 INTYITNGLILK
+457 
-469 TTNTNLK
+469 
-476 LDQGE
+476 GE
-481 FPYKLN
+481 
-487 KAIVRCVKK
+487 
-496 ANDRR
+496 

>member
-1 MDKKYALITG
+1 MRRQKRSKRPFILLLSLIIMIFGSLYLFKGFFKKDNGTNDNNDNDNNNNIVENVKERSITFTL
-11 VAGLIGSRLADW
+11 AG
-23 IIENK
+23 
-28 PDYCVVGVDN
+28 
-38 LFGGYEENINKNV
+38 NV
-51 IFYNKELSSDDLSGL
+51 LLNAEMWYDTASDGQ
-66 FEKYNFEYVFED
+66 YNFEYVFED

-207 KKDYDAIKDQADIIM
+207 KKDYDSIKDQADIIM

-304 GGNIEKLKQSD
+304 GGNIEK
-315 KYLLN
+315 KYDDINVLLTYAYS
-320 ILNRIIDGKKNV
+320 LNGVNYKVVPFTKIQTELNDYKIYYEKYNKLLTENNKNV
-332 SLTKL
+332 KL
-337 YNFCDN
+337 YP
-343 KKDAIDFLIN
+343 I
-353 YNVYIKMLRNES
+353 
-365 TNEPYFETKLVY
+365 
-377 NTVSSYKTISYILW
+377 
-391 LVSLVF
+391 
-397 TFYEHYS
+397 
-404 ILGYLLILISYFV
+404 
-417 NELFL
+417 
-422 NCYKR
+422 
-427 TKKANDL
+427 
-434 YFDYIAYK
+434 
-442 NYLEEIDTLGYDKND
+442 
-457 INTYITNGLILK
+457 
-469 TTNTNLK
+469 
-476 LDQGE
+476 GE
-481 FPYKLN
+481 
-487 KAIVRCVKK
+487 
-496 ANDRR
+496 

>member
-1 MDKKYALITG
+1 MRRQKRSKRPFILLLSLIIMIFGSLYLFKGFFKKDNGTNDNNDNDNNNIVENVKERSITFTL
-11 VAGLIGSRLADW
+11 AG
-23 IIENK
+23 
-28 PDYCVVGVDN
+28 
-38 LFGGYEENINKNV
+38 NV
-51 IFYNKELSSDDLSGL
+51 LLNAEMWYDTASDGQ
-66 FEKYNFEYVFED
+66 YNFEYVFED

-119 LAKVGFNTISL
+119 LTKVGFNTISL

-207 KKDYDAIKDQADIIM
+207 KKDYDSIKDQADIIM

-304 GGNIEKLKQSD
+304 GGNIEKNYDDINVLLTYAYSLNGVNYKVVPFTKIQTELND
-315 KYLLN
+315 YKIYYEKYKKLLTEN
-320 ILNRIIDGKKNV
+320 NKNV
-332 SLTKL
+332 KL
-337 YNFCDN
+337 YP
-343 KKDAIDFLIN
+343 I
-353 YNVYIKMLRNES
+353 
-365 TNEPYFETKLVY
+365 
-377 NTVSSYKTISYILW
+377 
-391 LVSLVF
+391 
-397 TFYEHYS
+397 
-404 ILGYLLILISYFV
+404 
-417 NELFL
+417 
-422 NCYKR
+422 
-427 TKKANDL
+427 
-434 YFDYIAYK
+434 
-442 NYLEEIDTLGYDKND
+442 
-457 INTYITNGLILK
+457 
-469 TTNTNLK
+469 
-476 LDQGE
+476 GE
-481 FPYKLN
+481 
-487 KAIVRCVKK
+487 
-496 ANDRR
+496 